1 MDRDLAEWARAFA
14 WDTRRTI
21 TQTYEERISQSMGFA
36 EQFRQGF
43 SREQF
48 TNYLNTIEAQATFM
62 SFLDPI
68 TAFITPKLIF
78 FGSLCSV
85 TICCFTGIMSLHG
98 AYRYIQQSRLAK
110 VTVSIVT
117 VLKLM
122 CCAPATILADEMF
135 RHMLAASYGSD
146 YGNIADRRRF
156 DKQRKKRSTSES
168 QPFEDTKENQSET
181 VYEEPTC
188 DPTREQLEL
197 QQNPSAPMCGLK
209 THISNSLTKVVP
221 FVYPAIQQTSH
232 LYNDNQPVA
241 PDKPPAYL

>member
-1 MDRDLAEWARAFA
+1 MAFT

-21 TQTYEERISQSMGFA
+21 TQTYKERISQSMGFA

-68 TAFITPKLIF
+68 TAFLAPKLIF

-85 TICCFTGIMSLHG
+85 TICCFTEVMSLHG
-98 AYRYIQQSRLAK
+98 AW

-117 VLKLM
+117 VLKLL

-135 RHMLAASYGSD
+135 QHTLAASYTSD
-146 YGNIADRRRF
+146 YGNIADKRRF
-156 DKQRKKRSTSES
+156 DKQRKKISTSE
-168 QPFEDTKENQSET
+168 PFRGHQ
-181 VYEEPTC
+181 
-188 DPTREQLEL
+188 
-197 QQNPSAPMCGLK
+197 G
-209 THISNSLTKVVP
+209 
-221 FVYPAIQQTSH
+221 
-232 LYNDNQPVA
+232 
-241 PDKPPAYL
+241 KPE